1 VTDVRRPVWRTGLAK
16 DAPRGD
22 LHRVRIW
29 PTFLGRHT
37 SSCSACQWSERTPG
51 DVAEVAAAAANH
63 APRVRVIG
71 PGGDVLADGATEQRR
86 ARKRWDRGDATTAS
100 EAIKE
105 RLNGGDRM
113 DAGNDAGETG
123 DQEEELGMS
132 DRIRAAS
139 RVGLSG
145 RRRELKERLFGKDQD
160 AGETG
165 TEDETGDDAGEGGDA
180 P

>member
-1 VTDVRRPVWRTGLAK
+1 VTEGRPVWRTGLAK
-16 DAPRGD
+16 DVPAAAV
-22 LHRVRIW
+22 HRVRIW
-29 PTFLGRHT
+29 PTFFGRHT

-63 APRVRVIG
+63 AARVKVYG
-71 PGGDVLADGATEQRR
+71 VEGELLADGAREQRA

-113 DAGNDAGETG
+113 DGNGKDDAGETG
-123 DQEEELGMS
+123 DEEELGMS

-145 RRRELKERLFGKDQD
+145 RRRELTERLFGK
-160 AGETG
+160 AEENPGETG
-165 TEDETGDDAGEGGDA
+165 TETGGDAGEGGEA
-180 P
+180 T